1 TMTTKAT
8 DTSQRYR
15 ILLTEVRVYAI
26 EISSETEHDLEAWA
40 RDGWQP
46 GIDNPDLELVES
58 RLEAVTVTKADL
70 MPWGVRKARA
80 A

>member
-1 TMTTKAT
+1 MTTKAT
-8 DTSQRYR
+8 ATSQRYR

-40 RDGWQP
+40 RAGWQP
-46 GIDNPDLELVES
+46 GTDNPDLELVES
-58 RLEAVTVTKADL
+58 RLEAVTVTKADAL
-70 MPWGVRKARA
+70 PWGISKKRA